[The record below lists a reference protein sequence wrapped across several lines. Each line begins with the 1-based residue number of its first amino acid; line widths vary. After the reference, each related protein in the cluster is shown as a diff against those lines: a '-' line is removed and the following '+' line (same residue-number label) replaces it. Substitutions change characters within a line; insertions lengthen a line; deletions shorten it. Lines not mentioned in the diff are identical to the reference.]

1 MRCTRELLAWALVLA
16 ACRESDG
23 AENDSAAD
31 DESTTSAA
39 DDDDESDTSG
49 DASEESESTGTPP
62 EWASLDERP
71 CPEDSDLTWENF
83 GGPFVLTYCAG
94 CHHSELPADVR
105 QNAPYAI
112 NLESVELVRTN
123 ADRMWARA
131 ADQNATMP
139 PAGAAADDER
149 TLLGEWLAC
158 GAPTNEDLGILE

>member
-1 MRCTRELLAWALVLA
+1 MRCTRELFACVLAIA
-16 ACRESDG
+16 ACRESDD

-31 DESTTSAA
+31 DESSTGT
-39 DDDDESDTSG
+39 DDDDSETTG
-49 DASEESESTGTPP
+49 DASEESTGAPA
-62 EWASLDERP
+62 EWNDLDERP
-71 CPEDSDLTWENF
+71 CPDDSDLTWENF
-83 GGPFVLTYCAG
+83 GGPFVLTYCTG

-112 NLESVELVRTN
+112 NLETVELVRQN

-149 TLLGEWLAC
+149 ELLGEWLAC
-158 GAPTNEDLGILE
+158 GAPTNEDLGILD

>member
-1 MRCTRELLAWALVLA
+1 MRCTRELLACALVLA
-16 ACRESDG
+16 VACRENDDDG
-23 AENDSAAD
+23 ADEAAD
-31 DESTTSAA
+31 EAESTSAA
-39 DDDDESDTSG
+39 ADEDESTSG
-49 DASEESESTGTPP
+49 DANDSSTGAPAD
-62 EWASLDERP
+62 WSSLDERP
-71 CPEDSDLTWENF
+71 CPDDSDLTWENF
-83 GGPFVLTYCAG
+83 GGPFVLTYCTG

-149 TLLGEWLAC
+149 MLLGEWLAC